1 MTLLKC
7 PKCGCD
13 HVWSNSICSSCS
25 FNTRTYLEQLI
36 KETENMDDDTRR
48 KYISDTI
55 LYKENSDQMISDILM
70 NMDLTAKKLKKDKE
84 KQLYNQ
90 PIIPCP
96 ACGKNISTESDVCVH
111 CGYPLKKKL
120 I

>member
-111 CGYPLKKKL
+111 
-120 I
+120 

>member
-55 LYKENSDQMISDILM
+55 LYKVIF
-70 NMDLTAKKLKKDKE
+70 
-84 KQLYNQ
+84 
-90 PIIPCP
+90 
-96 ACGKNISTESDVCVH
+96 
-111 CGYPLKKKL
+111 
-120 I
+120 

>member
-13 HVWSNSICSSCS
+13 HVWRNSICSSCS

-90 PIIPCP
+90 PIIPCFNRIR
-96 ACGKNISTESDVCVH
+96 CLCTLWLSI
-111 CGYPLKKKL
+111 KKETY
-120 I
+120 